1 MTVFGDQTI
10 VLTTVSTS
18 GEPGY
23 LGLATQVRTDVTI
36 AGCHGRV
43 LSTAEVD
50 AQTDTATEIWKWTVP
65 PVAAALAAKP
75 SGELTYQGR
84 VFQIDG
90 PVMPKTDTAGQVHH
104 VTILAKRQAG

>member
-1 MTVFGDQTI
+1 MTFGGHTI
-10 VLTTVSTS
+10 VLTTVTTS

-23 LGLATQVRTDVTI
+23 LGLQSETRTNVTVG
-36 AGCHGRV
+36 GCHGRV

-50 AQTDTATEIWKWTVP
+50 AQTDTTSEVWKWTVP

-75 SGELTYQGR
+75 ADELTYQGR

-90 PVMPKTDTAGQVHH
+90 PPMPKCDIDGTPHH
-104 VTILAKRQAG
+104 VTLLAKRQAG